1 MTNPFLAIAAAAA
14 FLAGAAAH
22 AQTGAPAPR
31 PDYTVFVDP
40 PTGFVFVKLPQG
52 WRFAGRIDE
61 KEVTRLPPWV
71 ATTLLPGD
79 PLEGVA
85 ASTTAPSTDAVRR

>member
-22 AQTGAPAPR
+22 AQTGAPTPR

-52 WRFAGRIDE
+52 WRFAGRIDA
-61 KEVTRLPPWV
+61 KDVGRLPPWV
-71 ATTLLPGD
+71 ATALLPD
-79 PLEGVA
+79 EPPQGVA
-85 ASTTAPSTDAVRR
+85 ASTTEPSTDAARR